1 MTRFGFNYINDA
13 MSLLTKIVSGGQ
25 TGADRAA
32 LDFAIKFNIPHGGW
46 ITKGRRTESGPL
58 PDFYNLKE
66 MDTRD
71 YPARTRQ
78 NILDSDGTVIIARG
92 PLTGGS
98 ALTYAFARKTG
109 KWVCRINLLEQDI
122 FEAAL
127 ILHAF
132 ILDQGIRV
140 LNVAGPRAGH
150 DPDIYY
156 DVKTILTAVL
166 YLDFLETEEDSWQA
180 DQMIDPGF
188 DFPKSFI
195 SIKQAVEALE
205 QSLTLRGKILI
216 ARSQAHQ
223 MAGIYFTLLEYVQ
236 LSLKLDKENSNLFRF
251 LSKGRTLKEYTP
263 EDAVMELLKKLKAR
277 LSKKFQLRVVS
288 S

>member
-1 MTRFGFNYINDA
+1 VKDA
-13 MSLLTKIVSGGQ
+13 MGLLNKIVSGGQ

-58 PDFYNLKE
+58 PEIYKLKE

-98 ALTYAFARKTG
+98 SLTHAFARKTG

-132 ILDQGIRV
+132 ILDQDIRS
-140 LNVAGPRAGH
+140 LNVAGPRASH
-150 DPDIYY
+150 DPDIYF

-166 YLDFLETEEDSWQA
+166 YLDFLETEDDSWQA
-180 DQMIDPGF
+180 EQMIDQRF
-188 DFPKSFI
+188 NFPRSFI
-195 SIKQAVEALE
+195 NKKQAIQALE
-205 QSLTLRGKILI
+205 QSLTFRGKILI
-216 ARSQAHQ
+216 ARSQAHH
-223 MAGIYFTLLEYVQ
+223 MSGIYFTLLEYVQ
-236 LSLKLDKENSNLFRF
+236 VSLNLDEINSGLFKS
-251 LSKGRTLKEYTP
+251 LSKGRDLKEYTP
-263 EDAVMELLKKLKAR
+263 EDAVMELLKELKTR
-277 LSKKFQLRVVS
+277 LSKRFQLRVVPS
-288 S
+288 

>member
-1 MTRFGFNYINDA
+1 MQHKDA
-13 MSLLTKIVSGGQ
+13 MGLLDKIVSGGQ

-58 PDFYNLKE
+58 PDIYKLKE

-98 ALTYAFARKTG
+98 ALTYALARKTD

-127 ILHAF
+127 ILHST

-140 LNVAGPRAGH
+140 LNVAGPRASH

-156 DVKTILTAVL
+156 GVKAILSAVL
-166 YLDFLETEEDSWQA
+166 YLDFLETEEESWQA
-180 DQMIDPGF
+180 DQMIDQGF
-188 DFPKSFI
+188 EFPTSFN
-195 SIKQAVEALE
+195 SIKQATEALE
-205 QSLTLRGKILI
+205 QSLTLRGKVLI
-216 ARSQAHQ
+216 ARSEAHQ
-223 MAGIYFTLLEYVQ
+223 MSGIYFTLLEYVQ
-236 LSLKLDKENSNLFRF
+236 LSLKLDKKKSGLFKS
-251 LSKGRTLKEYTP
+251 LSKGRDLKEYTP
-263 EDAVMELLKKLKAR
+263 EDAVMELLKKLKTR
-277 LSKKFQLRVVS
+277 LSKKFQLRVVPS
-288 S
+288 

>member
-1 MTRFGFNYINDA
+1 MGFLD
-13 MSLLTKIVSGGQ
+13 KIVSGGQ

-32 LDFAIKFNIPHGGW
+32 LDFAVKFNIPHGGW

-58 PDFYNLKE
+58 PDFYKLKE

-98 ALTYAFARKTG
+98 SLTYEVARKTG

-140 LNVAGPRAGH
+140 LNVAGPRASH

-156 DVKTILTAVL
+156 DVKSILSAVL
-166 YLDFLETEEDSWQA
+166 YLDFLETEEESWQA
-180 DQMIDPGF
+180 DQMIDQGV
-188 DFPKSFI
+188 DFPASFT
-195 SIKQAVEALE
+195 SINQATEALE

-216 ARSQAHQ
+216 ARSEAHQ
-223 MAGIYFTLLEYVQ
+223 MSGIYFTLLEYVR
-236 LSLKLDKENSNLFRF
+236 LSLKLDEKSSGLFKS
-251 LSKGRTLKEYTP
+251 LSKGRDLKAYTP
-263 EDAVMELLKKLKAR
+263 EDAVMELLKKLKTR
-277 LSKKFQLRVVS
+277 LSKKFQLRVVPS
-288 S
+288 

>member
-1 MTRFGFNYINDA
+1 MQHKDA
-13 MSLLTKIVSGGQ
+13 MGLLNKIVSGGQ

-32 LDFAIKFNIPHGGW
+32 LDVAIKFNIPHGGW
-46 ITKGRRTESGPL
+46 IAKGRRTESGPL

-66 MDTRD
+66 MATRD

-92 PLTGGS
+92 SLTGGS
-98 ALTYAFARKTG
+98 ALTYALAQKIC

-127 ILHAF
+127 ILYDF
-132 ILDQGIRV
+132 IIDQDIRV
-140 LNVAGPRAGH
+140 LNVAGPRAAQ

-156 DVKTILTAVL
+156 DVKVILTAVL
-166 YLDFLETEEDSWQA
+166 YLDFLEAEEDSWPV
-180 DQMIDPGF
+180 DQMIDARF
-188 DFPKSFI
+188 DFPTSFD
-195 SIKQAVEALE
+195 SVKQVTQALE
-205 QSLTLRGKILI
+205 QSLTLRGKTLI

-223 MAGIYFTLLEYVQ
+223 MVGIYFALLEYVQ
-236 LSLKLDKENSNLFRF
+236 LSLDLDEKNSGLFKH
-251 LSKGRTLKEYTP
+251 LAKGRTLKEYTP
-263 EDAVMELLKKLKAR
+263 EDAVMDLLKKLKTR
-277 LSKKFQLRVVS
+277 LSKNFQLRVVS

>member
-1 MTRFGFNYINDA
+1 MQHKDA
-13 MSLLTKIVSGGQ
+13 MGLLNKIVSGGQ

-32 LDFAIKFNIPHGGW
+32 LDVAIKFNIPHGGW
-46 ITKGRRTESGPL
+46 IAKGRRTESGPL
-58 PDFYNLKE
+58 PDYYNLKE
-66 MDTRD
+66 MATRD

-98 ALTYAFARKTG
+98 ALTYTFAQKTG

-127 ILHAF
+127 ILHDF
-132 ILDQGIRV
+132 IIDQGIRV

-156 DVKTILTAVL
+156 DVKVILTAVL
-166 YLDFLETEEDSWQA
+166 YLDFLETEEDTWPV
-180 DQMIDPGF
+180 DQMIDAGF
-188 DFPKSFI
+188 DFPASLD
-195 SIKQAVEALE
+195 SIKKATQALE
-205 QSLTLRGKILI
+205 QSLTLRGKALI
-216 ARSQAHQ
+216 ARSEAHQ
-223 MAGIYFTLLEYVQ
+223 MAGIYFALLEYVQ
-236 LSLKLDKENSNLFRF
+236 LSLGLDEKNSDLFKH
-251 LSKGRTLKEYTP
+251 LSKGKNLTEYTP
-263 EDAVMELLKKLKAR
+263 EDAVMELLKKLKTR
-277 LSKKFQLRVVS
+277 LSKNFQLRVVS

>member
-1 MTRFGFNYINDA
+1 MG
-13 MSLLTKIVSGGQ
+13 LLNKIVSGGQ

-58 PDFYNLKE
+58 PGFYNLTE

-71 YPARTRQ
+71 YPSRTRQ
-78 NILDSDGTVIIARG
+78 NIRDSDGTVIIARG

-98 ALTYAFARKTG
+98 ALTHAVARKTG
-109 KWVCRINLLEQDI
+109 KWVCKIDLLEQDI

-127 ILHAF
+127 LVHAF
-132 ILDQGIRV
+132 ILEQGIRV

-156 DVKTILTAVL
+156 DVKAVLTAVL
-166 YLDFLETEEDSWQA
+166 YLDFLEAEDNTCQA
-180 DQMIDPGF
+180 GQMINPDF
-188 DFPKSFI
+188 DFPESCI
-195 SIKQAVEALE
+195 NIKQAAQALE

-216 ARSQAHQ
+216 ARSEAHQ
-223 MAGIYFTLLEYVQ
+223 IADIYFTLLEHVQ
-236 LSLKLDKENSNLFRF
+236 VSLKLDKINSRLFKSLARG
-251 LSKGRTLKEYTP
+251 KTLREYTP
-263 EDAVMELLKKLKAR
+263 EDAVMTLIKYLKAG
-277 LSKKFQLRVVS
+277 LSEKFQLRVVS
-288 S
+288 P

>member
-1 MTRFGFNYINDA
+1 MGFLD
-13 MSLLTKIVSGGQ
+13 KIVSGGQ

-32 LDFAIKFNIPHGGW
+32 LDTAIKFNIPHGGW

-58 PDFYNLKE
+58 PDFYNLEE
-66 MDTRD
+66 METRE

-78 NILDSDGTVIIARG
+78 NILDSDGTVVISRG

-98 ALTYAFARKTG
+98 ALTDAFARKTDR
-109 KWVCRINLLEQDI
+109 WVCTIDLLEQDI

-132 ILDQGIRV
+132 VLDQGIRV
-140 LNVAGPRAGH
+140 LNVAGPRASR

-156 DVKTILTAVL
+156 DVKAILSAVL
-166 YLDFLETEEDSWQA
+166 YLDFLETEDDSWQA
-180 DQMIDPGF
+180 DQMIDQTF
-188 DFPKSFI
+188 DFPTSFTRI
-195 SIKQAVEALE
+195 DQAIQALE

-216 ARSQAHQ
+216 ARSKAHQ
-223 MAGIYFTLLEYVQ
+223 TAGIYFTLLEFVQ
-236 LSLKLDKENSNLFRF
+236 LSLNLDDIDSGLFKS
-251 LSKGRTLKEYTP
+251 LSKGRDLRDYTP
-263 EDAVMELLKKLKAR
+263 EDAVMELLKKLKIQ
-277 LSKKFQLRVVS
+277 LSENFQLRLVS

>member
-1 MTRFGFNYINDA
+1 MG
-13 MSLLTKIVSGGQ
+13 LLNKIVSGGQ

-32 LDFAIKFNIPHGGW
+32 LDTAIKFNVPHGGW

-92 PLTGGS
+92 PLSGGS
-98 ALTYAFARKTG
+98 ALTYSFARKTDSG
-109 KWVCRINLLEQDI
+109 VCRINLLEQDI

-127 ILHAF
+127 ILHDF

-150 DPDIYY
+150 DSDIYY
-156 DVKTILTAVL
+156 DVKAILSAVL
-166 YLDFLETEEDSWQA
+166 YLDFLETEEESWQA
-180 DQMIDPGF
+180 EQMIDAGF
-188 DFPKSFI
+188 DFPKSI
-195 SIKQAVEALE
+195 TSVDLAIQAFE
-205 QSLTLRGKILI
+205 QSLTLRGKTII
-216 ARSQAHQ
+216 ARSEAHQ
-223 MAGIYFTLLEYVQ
+223 MADIYFILLEYVQ
-236 LSLKLDKENSNLFRF
+236 LALDLDEKNSILFKS
-251 LSKGRTLKEYTP
+251 LSKGRDLRDYTP
-263 EDAVMELLKKLKAR
+263 EDAVMELLKRLKTR
-277 LSKKFQLRVVS
+277 LSERFQLRVVPS
-288 S
+288 

>member
-1 MTRFGFNYINDA
+1 MQHKDA
-13 MSLLTKIVSGGQ
+13 MGLLDKIVSGGQ

-32 LDFAIKFNIPHGGW
+32 LDFAVKFNIPHGGW

-58 PDFYNLKE
+58 PDFYKLKE

-92 PLTGGS
+92 ALTGGS
-98 ALTYAFARKTG
+98 SLTYEVARKTG

-140 LNVAGPRAGH
+140 LNVAGPRASH
-150 DPDIYY
+150 DPNIYY
-156 DVKTILTAVL
+156 DVKVILSAVL
-166 YLDFLETEEDSWQA
+166 YLDFLETEEESWQA
-180 DQMIDPGF
+180 EQMIDQGF
-188 DFPKSFI
+188 YFPTSFN
-195 SIKQAVEALE
+195 SVNQAIEVLE

-216 ARSQAHQ
+216 ARSQTHQ
-223 MAGIYFTLLEYVQ
+223 MSSIYFTLLDYLQ
-236 LSLKLDKENSNLFRF
+236 LSLKLDEKNSGLFNF
-251 LSKGRTLKEYTP
+251 LSKGRDLKDYTP
-263 EDAVMELLKKLKAR
+263 EDAVMELLKKLKTR
-277 LSKKFQLRVVS
+277 LSKKFQLRVVPS
-288 S
+288 

>member
-1 MTRFGFNYINDA
+1 MGHLD
-13 MSLLTKIVSGGQ
+13 KIVSGGQ

-32 LDFAIKFNIPHGGW
+32 LDTAIKFNVPHGGW

-66 MDTRD
+66 METRE

-78 NILDSDGTVIIARG
+78 NILDSDGTVVIARG

-98 ALTYAFARKTG
+98 ALTDAFARTTD
-109 KWVCRINLLEQDI
+109 KWVCTIDLSEQDI

-132 ILDQGIRV
+132 ILDQDIHV
-140 LNVAGPRAGH
+140 LNVAGPRASH
-150 DPDIYY
+150 DPEIYY
-156 DVKTILTAVL
+156 DVKAILSAVL
-166 YLDFLETEEDSWQA
+166 YLDFLEAEDELWQA
-180 DQMIDPGF
+180 DQMIDQKF
-188 DFPKSFI
+188 DFPTSFS
-195 SIKQAVEALE
+195 SIDQAIQALE

-216 ARSQAHQ
+216 ARSAAHQ

-236 LSLKLDKENSNLFRF
+236 LSLNLDEIDSGLFKL
-251 LSKGRTLKEYTP
+251 LSKGRNLRDYTP
-263 EDAVMELLKKLKAR
+263 EDAVMELLKKLKTQ
-277 LSKKFQLRVVS
+277 LSKTFQLRLVS

>member
-1 MTRFGFNYINDA
+1 MQHKDA
-13 MSLLTKIVSGGQ
+13 MGLLNKIVSGGQ

-32 LDFAIKFNIPHGGW
+32 LDVAIKFNIPHGGW

-66 MDTRD
+66 MATRD

-92 PLTGGS
+92 SLTGGS
-98 ALTYAFARKTG
+98 ALTYALAQKTC

-127 ILHAF
+127 ILYDF
-132 ILDQGIRV
+132 IIDQDIRV
-140 LNVAGPRAGH
+140 LNVAGPRAAH

-156 DVKTILTAVL
+156 DVKVILTAVL
-166 YLDFLETEEDSWQA
+166 YLDFLETEEDSWPV
-180 DQMIDPGF
+180 DQMIDARF
-188 DFPKSFI
+188 DFPTSFD
-195 SIKQAVEALE
+195 SIKQATQALE
-205 QSLTLRGKILI
+205 QSLTLRGKTLI

-223 MAGIYFTLLEYVQ
+223 MAGIYFALLEYVQ
-236 LSLKLDKENSNLFRF
+236 LSLDLDEKNSGLFKH
-251 LSKGRTLKEYTP
+251 LSKGRDLKEYTP
-263 EDAVMELLKKLKAR
+263 EDAVMDLLKKLKTR
-277 LSKKFQLRVVS
+277 LSKNFQLRVVPS
-288 S
+288 

>member
-1 MTRFGFNYINDA
+1 MGFLY
-13 MSLLTKIVSGGQ
+13 KIVSGGQ

-32 LDFAIKFNIPHGGW
+32 LDTAIKFNVPHGGW

-66 MDTRD
+66 MATRE

-78 NILDSDGTVIIARG
+78 NILDSDGTVVIARG

-98 ALTYAFARKTG
+98 ALTDAFARKTD
-109 KWVCRINLLEQDI
+109 KWVCTIDLMEQDI

-127 ILHAF
+127 TLHAF

-140 LNVAGPRAGH
+140 LNVAGPRASN
-150 DPDIYY
+150 DPEIYY
-156 DVKTILTAVL
+156 DVKAILSAVL
-166 YLDFLETEEDSWQA
+166 YLDFLETEDELWQA
-180 DQMIDPGF
+180 DQMIGQKF
-188 DFPKSFI
+188 NFQGSI
-195 SIKQAVEALE
+195 SSIDQAIQALE
-205 QSLTLRGKILI
+205 QSLTLRGKIMI
-216 ARSQAHQ
+216 ARSKAHQ

-236 LSLKLDKENSNLFRF
+236 LSLNLDEIDSDLFKL
-251 LSKGRTLKEYTP
+251 LSKGRDIKDYTP
-263 EDAVMELLKKLKAR
+263 EDAVMELLKKLKTK
-277 LSKKFQLRVVS
+277 LSKNFQLRVVS

>member
-1 MTRFGFNYINDA
+1 MG
-13 MSLLTKIVSGGQ
+13 LLNKIVSGGQ

-32 LDFAIKFNIPHGGW
+32 LDTAIKFNVPHGGW

-58 PDFYNLKE
+58 PDFYDLKE

-78 NILDSDGTVIIARG
+78 NIFDSDGTVIIARG

-98 ALTYAFARKTG
+98 ALTYAFARKTNNG
-109 KWVCRINLLEQDI
+109 VCRINLLEQDI

-140 LNVAGPRAGH
+140 LNVAGPIASH
-150 DPDIYY
+150 DSDIYY
-156 DVKTILTAVL
+156 DVKAILSAVL
-166 YLDFLETEEDSWQA
+166 YLDFLETEEDLWQVE
-180 DQMIDPGF
+180 QMIDAGF
-188 DFPKSFI
+188 DFPKPITSVD
-195 SIKQAVEALE
+195 QATQALE
-205 QSLTLRGKILI
+205 QSLTLRGKTII

-223 MAGIYFTLLEYVQ
+223 MAGIYFILLEYVQ
-236 LSLKLDKENSNLFRF
+236 LSLNLDEKKSVLFKS
-251 LSKGRTLKEYTP
+251 LSKGRDLRDYTP
-263 EDAVMELLKKLKAR
+263 EDAVMELLKKLKTR
-277 LSKKFQLRVVS
+277 LSERFQLRVVPS
-288 S
+288 

>member
-1 MTRFGFNYINDA
+1 MQHKDTMG
-13 MSLLTKIVSGGQ
+13 LLNKIVSGGQ

-46 ITKGRRTESGPL
+46 IVKGRRTESGPL

-66 MDTRD
+66 METRD

-92 PLTGGS
+92 TLTGGS
-98 ALTYAFARKTG
+98 ALTYAFARETG
-109 KWVCRINLLEQDI
+109 NWVCRINLLEQDI

-127 ILHAF
+127 ILHTF
-132 ILDQGIRV
+132 IQDQGIRV

-156 DVKTILTAVL
+156 DVKSILTAVL
-166 YLDFLETEEDSWQA
+166 YLDFLETQEDSWPA
-180 DQMIDPGF
+180 DQMIDHGF
-188 DFPKSFI
+188 EFPKSFT
-195 SIKQAVEALE
+195 SIKQAAEALE
-205 QSLTLRGKILI
+205 QSLTLRGKTLI
-216 ARSQAHQ
+216 ASSEPHQ
-223 MAGIYFTLLEYVQ
+223 MAGIYFTLLDYVR
-236 LSLKLDKENSNLFRF
+236 LSLKLDKKNSNLFKF
-251 LSKGRTLKEYTP
+251 LSKGRSLRHYTP
-263 EDAVMELLKKLKAR
+263 EDAVMEFLKKLKAG
-277 LSKKFQLRVVS
+277 LSKKFKLRVVS

>member
-1 MTRFGFNYINDA
+1 MG
-13 MSLLTKIVSGGQ
+13 LLDKVVSGGQ

-58 PDFYNLKE
+58 PDFYKLKE

-78 NILDSDGTVIIARG
+78 NILDSDGTVIISRG

-98 ALTYAFARKTG
+98 SLTHAFARKTG

-122 FEAAL
+122 FEAA
-127 ILHAF
+127 F
-132 ILDQGIRV
+132 ILYSFILEQGIRV
-140 LNVAGPRAGH
+140 LNVAGPRASH

-156 DVKTILTAVL
+156 NVKSILSAVL
-166 YLDFLETEEDSWQA
+166 YLDFLETEEESWQA
-180 DQMIDPGF
+180 DQMIEQGF
-188 DFPKSFI
+188 DFPTSFN
-195 SIKQAVEALE
+195 SINQATEALE

-216 ARSQAHQ
+216 ARSEAHELS
-223 MAGIYFTLLEYVQ
+223 GIYFTLLDYVQ
-236 LSLKLDKENSNLFRF
+236 FSLKLDEKNSGLFKS
-251 LSKGRTLKEYTP
+251 LSKGRDLKDYTP
-263 EDAVMELLKKLKAR
+263 EDAVMELLKKLKTR
-277 LSKKFQLRVVS
+277 LSKKYQLRVVPS
-288 S
+288 